1 MADKM
6 CDQGWFGQKTK
17 KGWYLYDPSAPR
29 KPLEN
34 IDTLNLI
41 ENHRR
46 DSVSS
51 IFYFIHLTIEITKLI
66 NK

>member
-34 IDTLNLI
+34 ADALSLI
-41 ENHRR
+41 EKHRQ
-46 DSVSS
+46 DSVSL
-51 IFYFIHLTIEITKLI
+51 IFIFD
-66 NK
+66 NNNNNNN